1 MTVESVMMGK
11 VVLAILVVRVI
22 KERCIIMLSVVL
34 VMTIMMVMM
43 TLAVVM

>member
-1 MTVESVMMGK
+1 MMGK

-22 KERCIIMLSVVL
+22 KERFIIMLSVVL
-34 VMTIMMVMM
+34 VRTIMMVMM

>member
-1 MTVESVMMGK
+1 MMGK

-22 KERCIIMLSVVL
+22 KEMFIIMLSAVL